1 MAKVE
6 PILPPKERHPTKPYD
21 VGGKGVD
28 VRGITFYH
36 ASPVRFRHGDL
47 ILGGKGG
54 GSGYGHT
61 SVCMTTSLRPHVTIA
76 GNIPGWPGFYVP
88 EDRVYGENEYDQ
100 KKPVTDRE
108 WYVYEVQPLGPTFYE
123 PGNVEYQTKRA
134 VVIQNMGKAT
144 AFLPQKLKERSENAG
159 FRHMDDPAERAYS
172 PDVERERK
180 LKFQE
185 RNERR
190 QKRIDDR
197 NQIEAAMAS
206 RVASRFLTGR

>member
-1 MAKVE
+1 M
-6 PILPPKERHPTKPYD
+6 PPKERYPTKPYD

-28 VRGITFYH
+28 TRGITFYH

-47 ILGGKGG
+47 ILGGKDG
-54 GSGYGHT
+54 GSGYAH
-61 SVCMTTSLRPHVTIA
+61 SNVCMTTSLRPHGTID

-88 EDRVYGENEYDQ
+88 EGRDYGDFQ
-100 KKPVTDRE
+100 KKPVIDRE
-108 WYVYEVQPLGPTFYE
+108 WYVYEVQPLGPTFYVA
-123 PGNVEYQTKRA
+123 GNVEYQTKRA

-159 FRHMDDPAERAYS
+159 FRHMNDPAERAY
-172 PDVERERK
+172 PPEVERERR

-197 NQIEAAMAS
+197 NQIEAALAS
-206 RVASRFLTGR
+206 RVASRFLSGR